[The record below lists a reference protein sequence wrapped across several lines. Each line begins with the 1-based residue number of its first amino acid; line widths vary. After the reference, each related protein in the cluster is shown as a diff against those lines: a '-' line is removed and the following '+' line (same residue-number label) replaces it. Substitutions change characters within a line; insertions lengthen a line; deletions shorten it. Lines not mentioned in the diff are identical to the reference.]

1 MSDVNK
7 PELKGY
13 VMSFDIGL
21 GVRRLYLGKDLYAE
35 RELGYSNDP
44 HTYGALDII
53 TNTTLIRNI
62 SFFNFRG
69 DDDLNLP
76 LSISLISYPNDDSG
90 PISALGRQNLD
101 ITVDGVIYHLG
112 SSQVIYVQDSGR
124 DGKDSGVF
132 LSYQNADVKK
142 LFAMAMQ
149 AIGETK
155 RFCLNWQ

>member
-1 MSDVNK
+1 MSEVNK

-62 SFFNFRG
+62 LFFNFRG

-76 LSISLISYPNDDSG
+76 LSIGVISYPNDDSG
-90 PISALGRQNLD
+90 PISALGRQDLD

-112 SSQVIYVQDSGR
+112 SSQEIYVQD
-124 DGKDSGVF
+124 GKVL